1 MPEAA
6 SPIPPPPPAAA
17 ATPGARIPAL
27 GGSFSSGGVWRQPW
41 MTSPS
46 PAAAAVTPGL
56 EEIPALGGCLSNSGA
71 HCGDSSNYGPL
82 LEVAAEPEALLEVR
96 ITAICYVAML
106 LSCP

>member
-6 SPIPPPPPAAA
+6 SPVPPPPPPPAAA

-27 GGSFSSGGVWRQPW
+27 AGSFSSGGVWRQPW

-46 PAAAAVTPGL
+46 PPAAHR
-56 EEIPALGGCLSNSGA
+56 C
-71 HCGDSSNYGPL
+71 DSSNYGPL

-96 ITAICYVAML
+96 MMVSCNVAML